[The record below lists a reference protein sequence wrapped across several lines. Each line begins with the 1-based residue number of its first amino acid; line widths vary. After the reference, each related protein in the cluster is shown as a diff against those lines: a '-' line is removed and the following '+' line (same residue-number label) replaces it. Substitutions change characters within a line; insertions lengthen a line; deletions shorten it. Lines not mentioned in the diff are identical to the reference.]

1 MLVNAETLTVGLS
14 VRLEAK
20 PGRETDLEAFL
31 RGAAPLAEAEPA
43 TLVWFAVRL
52 GPTTF
57 GIFDAFPDE
66 AGRQAHLAGR
76 IAAALGEH
84 GIDAARRPTGDRTNR
99 RAGSKTAVVSWCLH
113 DADCSRVCCDSGLC
127 CLRDCV
133 DTVRAPRDVG

>member
-20 PGRETDLEAFL
+20 PGRETDLEALL

-43 TLVWFAVRL
+43 TVVWFAVRL

-66 AGRQAHLAGR
+66 AGREAHLAGR

-84 GIDAARRPTGDRTNR
+84 AAALLAAPPAIARIDVLAA
-99 RAGSKTAVVSWCLH
+99 KL
-113 DADCSRVCCDSGLC
+113 
-127 CLRDCV
+127 
-133 DTVRAPRDVG
+133 PRSQK

>member
-1 MLVNAETLTVGLS
+1 MLVRPETVTVGLS

-20 PGRETDLEAFL
+20 PGRETDLEALL
-31 RGAAPLAEAEPA
+31 RSAAPLAEAEPA

-84 GIDAARRPTGDRTNR
+84 AA
-99 RAGSKTAVVSWCLH
+99 ALLA
-113 DADCSRVCCDSGLC
+113 
-127 CLRDCV
+127 
-133 DTVRAPRDVG
+133 APPAIERIEVLAAKLP

>member
-20 PGRETDLEAFL
+20 PGRETDLEALL
-31 RGAAPLAEAEPA
+31 RGAASLVETEPA

-57 GIFDAFPDE
+57 GIFDAFADE

-84 GIDAARRPTGDRTNR
+84 GTALLAAPPAIERIDVLAARLP
-99 RAGSKTAVVSWCLH
+99 
-113 DADCSRVCCDSGLC
+113 
-127 CLRDCV
+127 
-133 DTVRAPRDVG
+133 

>member
-1 MLVNAETLTVGLS
+1 MLVKAETLTVGLS

-20 PGRETDLEAFL
+20 PGRETDLEALL

-52 GPTTF
+52 EPATF

-66 AGRQAHLAGR
+66 AGREAHLAGR

-84 GIDAARRPTGDRTNR
+84 AAALLAAPPAIARIDVLAAKLP
-99 RAGSKTAVVSWCLH
+99 
-113 DADCSRVCCDSGLC
+113 
-127 CLRDCV
+127 
-133 DTVRAPRDVG
+133 

>member
-1 MLVNAETLTVGLS
+1 MLVNAEALTVGLS

-20 PGRETDLEAFL
+20 PGLEAELAAFL
-31 RGAAPLAEAEPA
+31 RSAAPLAEAEPA

-66 AGRQAHLAGR
+66 AGRQGHLSGR

-84 GIDAARRPTGDRTNR
+84 ASSLLAAPPVIERIDILAAKLP
-99 RAGSKTAVVSWCLH
+99 
-113 DADCSRVCCDSGLC
+113 
-127 CLRDCV
+127 
-133 DTVRAPRDVG
+133 